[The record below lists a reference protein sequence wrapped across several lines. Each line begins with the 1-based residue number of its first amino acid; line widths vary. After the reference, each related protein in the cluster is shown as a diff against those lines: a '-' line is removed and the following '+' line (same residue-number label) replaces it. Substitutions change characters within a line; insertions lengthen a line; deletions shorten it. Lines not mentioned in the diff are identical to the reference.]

1 MYMSIKQKEIWLIE
15 FYPNVGKE
23 IGKKRP
29 AIVVNHNIIG
39 KLPLK
44 VIVPITTYQAKFAS
58 YPWMYKIEPNSLNN
72 LTKTSVADCF
82 QIKNISEDRFIKKL
96 GEISDKELFEIHQ
109 KIVKVLNP
117 VYSI

>member
-1 MYMSIKQKEIWLIE
+1 MSIKPKEIWLIE
-15 FYPNVGKE
+15 FYPNIGKE

-29 AIVVNHNIIG
+29 AIVVNH

-58 YPWMYKIEPNSLNN
+58 YPWMHKIEPNSLNN

-82 QIKNISEDRFIKKL
+82 QIKNISEDRFVKKL

-117 VYSI
+117 VYLIEY